1 MAVGSKFALAME
13 GMLDGKPHIEREIT
27 CYVKLKD
34 LYDVTSIAKDSETHE
49 QWRLKMDSKKASM
62 RIRLTDDVEYSL
74 TAKEKT
80 NNVFET
86 IETEQKIERSFFEVL
101 RRVFAFDGYLKTRY
115 NIPIEDTDRKWEVD
129 VFKTYA
135 GTPSL
140 WIKLDY
146 EFSEGESK
154 MPEIPFD
161 YTEIIIP
168 DIEEGRDKEV
178 DRLWKEEW
186 MKLDETD
193 A

>member
-13 GMLDGKPHIEREIT
+13 GILDGKPRIEREIT

-74 TAKEKT
+74 TVKEKT

-101 RRVFAFDGYLKTRY
+101 RRVLAFDGYLKTRY
-115 NIPIEDTDRKWEVD
+115 NIPIEGTDRKWEVD

-146 EFSEGESK
+146 EFNEGESK

-161 YTEIIIP
+161 YVEIIIP

-186 MKLDETD
+186 MKLDEED